1 MSSNAAAASPRA
13 ACRAVQDLILTV
25 PVLSAPL
32 AVMLPSAAAGTLDAP
47 GFMDR
52 CTSAMLQVTGML
64 HAVQPPFYRVV
75 GRIHIHRRTYKHA
88 HFSLQECQELAKN
101 VSAFQ

>member
-75 GRIHIHRRTYKHA
+75 GRIHIQTH
-88 HFSLQECQELAKN
+88 LQECTL
-101 VSAFQ
+101 FFTGI